1 MMNRIECLMLA
12 LSDGNR
18 KIECVVLCIGE
29 KWIVIVM
36 LVRRSNGGG
45 RSFMMEDGKVREGK
59 ESEKVGKRMTLK
71 S

>member
-1 MMNRIECLMLA
+1 MEN
-12 LSDGNR
+12 
-18 KIECVVLCIGE
+18 VVLCIGE

-45 RSFMMEDGKVREGK
+45 RCFMMEDGKVREGK
-59 ESEKVGKRMTLK
+59 EREKSGNNTK